1 MISPDT
7 KEQILRTIKHLGKAS
22 VTDVVKNL
30 PERRSRQWV
39 STLLTKMHARGE
51 LARAKSG
58 SFVFYVLP
66 NRLDLLGKKV
76 SEKMAN
82 NNINEDFVFENLS
95 NSAPFI
101 KALAENVNS
110 ILRYG
115 FTEMVNNVRD
125 HSLSD
130 NLQVSIEETDKNI
143 AFEVF
148 DDGIGVFRNVMQ
160 KKHLNS
166 EIEAIQEL
174 LKGKTTTHPYSHSG
188 EGIFFTSK
196 IADLFIL
203 ESFEYRLRVDN
214 TIPDV
219 FIEKIDSI
227 KGTKVHFEL
236 NKNTKKHL
244 SDIFFE
250 YEAEPGSFA
259 FDKTKVLVKLFQA
272 GTVYISR
279 SQAKRLLSNL
289 EKFSY
294 IVLDFQGIE
303 TIGQAFADEVFR
315 VFQSNHPNIKIEA
328 INMSE
333 TVNFMISR
341 VDKPQPKLFTD
352 KETE

>member
-1 MISPDT
+1 MISSDT
-7 KEQILRTIKHLGKAS
+7 KNQILSTIKRLGKAS
-22 VTDVVKNL
+22 IKDIVKNL

-39 STLLTKMHARGE
+39 STLLSEMYLRGD

-58 SFVFYVLP
+58 SFVYYVLP

-76 SEKMAN
+76 SAKVAN
-82 NNINEDFVFENLS
+82 ININEDLIFENLS
-95 NSAPFI
+95 NSTSFI
-101 KALAENVNS
+101 KALPENVNS

-125 HSLSD
+125 HSHADTLK
-130 NLQVSIEETDKNI
+130 VSIEESDNNI
-143 AFEVF
+143 IFDVA
-148 DDGIGVFRNVMQ
+148 DDGVGVFRNVME
-160 KKHLNS
+160 KKKLNS
-166 EIEAIQEL
+166 EIESIQEL
-174 LKGKTTTHPYSHSG
+174 LKGKTTTHPHSHSG

-203 ESFEYRLRVDN
+203 DSFGYRLRIDN
-214 TIPDV
+214 SIPDT
-219 FIEKIDSI
+219 FIEKIESE

-244 SDIFFE
+244 NDIFFE
-250 YEAEPGSFA
+250 YEAEPGSYA
-259 FDKTKVLVKLFQA
+259 FDKTKVQVKLFQA

-279 SQAKRLLSNL
+279 SQAKRLMANL
-289 EKFSY
+289 DKFSL

-315 VFQSNHPNIKIEA
+315 VFQSNHPQIRIDP

-341 VDKPQPKLFTD
+341 VEKPQLKLLLD
-352 KETE
+352 TEIK